1 MTLQDFDNF
10 LEGRQQLITE
20 GEMRQH
26 YHELNLR
33 QDDEHNARFADYT
46 EQQYLEEQVYGPKQ

>member
-1 MTLQDFDNF
+1 MNTAKHYLDGLVQLYTEAHEMDNY
-10 LEGRQQLITE
+10 
-20 GEMRQH
+20 

-33 QDDEHNARFADYT
+33 QDEEHNERFAAYT